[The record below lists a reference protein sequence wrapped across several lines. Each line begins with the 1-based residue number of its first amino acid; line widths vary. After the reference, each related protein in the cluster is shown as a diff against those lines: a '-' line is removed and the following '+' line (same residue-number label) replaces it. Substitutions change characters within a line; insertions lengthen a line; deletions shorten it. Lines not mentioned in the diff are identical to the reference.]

1 MKQNVTLKG
10 TKEGFLLQLSDTAS
24 LEELLA
30 GLDELLSHLKEER
43 KKSIEKR
50 YDIHLDIQTGNRLF
64 NEENKTLFSKKIE
77 EESDFMIKS
86 FRANV
91 LTYDQAIDWQKKVSL
106 EMKVQTVRS
115 GQVIDAPGDILLI
128 GEVHP
133 GGTIRARGSI
143 FIIGELHGVAH
154 AGFEGDTDA
163 VIVADFL
170 TKAQI
175 RIADNVEV
183 IDNTDSEE
191 KRNKIEVAYINDLHI
206 LSFET
211 LDQLKKILP
220 SIDKVTGGLFE

>member
-24 LEELLA
+24 LEELMA
-30 GLDELLSHLKEER
+30 GLDELLKHLKEER

-50 YDIHLDIQTGNRLF
+50 DDIHLDIQTGNRLF
-64 NEENKTLFSKKIE
+64 SEENKALFSKKIE
-77 EESDFMIKS
+77 EESKFLIKS
-86 FRANV
+86 FRSNV
-91 LTYDQAIDWQKKVSL
+91 LTYDHAIEWQQKVSL
-106 EMKVQTVRS
+106 EMKLQTVRS

-154 AGFEGDTDA
+154 AGFEGDTSA

-183 IDNTDSEE
+183 IDNVDSEE
-191 KRNKIEVAYINDLHI
+191 KGNKIEVAYINDLHI

-211 LDQLKKILP
+211 LDRLKKILP